1 VAEAGEQ
8 TYADALSKFFGAQV
22 NGLTLMPVDNPILT
36 RKSSDTVGQ
45 GGTRSIRSS

>member
-22 NGLTLMPVDNPILT
+22 NGLTLMPVGGGSAPHTTWPT
-36 RKSSDTVGQ
+36 R
-45 GGTRSIRSS
+45 